1 MDDTH
6 NRIRNEIRDYAYATG
21 MTFYDLRG
29 KHGLLRD
36 IVIRNSDTG
45 EWMVLVQF
53 HYDEEGD
60 DVRAKALLQ
69 HLADTFPEITALLY
83 G

>member
-1 MDDTH
+1 MLTL
-6 NRIRNEIRDYAYATG
+6 RG

-69 HLADTFPEITALLY
+69 HSGRHIPGNHGVALWLTIRR
-83 G
+83 